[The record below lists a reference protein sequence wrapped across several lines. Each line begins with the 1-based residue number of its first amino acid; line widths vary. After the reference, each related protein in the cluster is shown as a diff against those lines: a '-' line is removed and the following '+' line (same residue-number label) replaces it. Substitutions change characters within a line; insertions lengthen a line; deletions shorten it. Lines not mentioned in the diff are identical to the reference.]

1 MKLKSALEKSRD
13 YLPEYYKNFQES
25 KDRLKDLQTT
35 IFKGTPFELAQLKEF
50 QLISTKY
57 F

>member
-25 KDRLKDLQTT
+25 KDRLKDLQET
-35 IFKGTPFELAQLKEF
+35 IFKGTPYELEQ
-50 QLISTKY
+50 
-57 F
+57 